1 MKTVMK
7 KGMSI
12 AIVALLLAGA
22 ASAQDATRKEGVK
35 TTKIAQENAKQLQKE
50 AKKSGS
56 KSEQQA
62 ADKTMNAAKRAE
74 KQAKKKIN

>member
-1 MKTVMK
+1 MK
-7 KGMSI
+7 KIMYT
-12 AIVALLLAGA
+12 VAVVLLASGA
-22 ASAQDATRKEGVK
+22 MMAQDDTKKEGVK
-35 TTKIAQENAKQLQKE
+35 TTKIAQENAKQLQKD